1 MHGEKKFYYEII
13 IIFLFVDVKSPHS
26 GQKWLKILCS
36 GNISF
41 LKKFFTFCRRIL
53 FELRHLTFLI
63 LKKKIQIPFLWI
75 YLAEISQKDQILDQ
89 INSRYQYFAMFGAME
104 MCVILQYIALLFIF
118 YIPPV

>member
-1 MHGEKKFYYEII
+1 MLIVAHYDKCAPNSIEHCQ
-13 IIFLFVDVKSPHS
+13 FLFVRFCFDFVAR
-26 GQKWLKILCS
+26 LA
-36 GNISF
+36 
-41 LKKFFTFCRRIL
+41 KKT
-53 FELRHLTFLI
+53 
-63 LKKKIQIPFLWI
+63 IQIPFLWI